1 MNRPVHRG
9 LDAPGAAETLNA
21 VGRLS
26 RSSGRLKR
34 FCWHPEADILRLIRL
49 SGTPAGGW
57 QGMTMQDYVESLRD
71 KHAFLEQQIDAEMH
85 RPLPDQLLLSRL
97 KREKLKIKD
106 EMARLGNGGN
116 PPLPPG
122 TGGHW

>member
-1 MNRPVHRG
+1 MNRPVPRG
-9 LDAPGAAETLNA
+9 SEARGAAGNHDA
-21 VGRLS
+21 VDGLS
-26 RSSGRLKR
+26 RSSGRHRR
-34 FCWHPEADILRLIRL
+34 FCWHPEADILRLRRL

-106 EMARLGNGGN
+106 EMARVGNGGSGAMRPN
-116 PPLPPG
+116 AGL
-122 TGGHW
+122 H